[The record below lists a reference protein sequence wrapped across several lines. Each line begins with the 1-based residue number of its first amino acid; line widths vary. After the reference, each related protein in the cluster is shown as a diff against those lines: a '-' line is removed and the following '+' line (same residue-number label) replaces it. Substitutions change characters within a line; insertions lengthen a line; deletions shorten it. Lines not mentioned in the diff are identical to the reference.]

1 MRFRVGFLVVWAGQ
15 VVSVLGSNLTAFALG
30 VWLYRTTGSASPFAL
45 VALCSALPQMLVSPL
60 AGVLVDRHD
69 RRWMMAAADGGAAL
83 CTLAL
88 AALFWGG
95 SIQVWH
101 VLAATVVA
109 SACGALQT
117 PAYAA
122 LVAST
127 VEPKHL
133 GRANGLLQTG
143 DAVAEVLGP
152 SIAGVLVITVG
163 VTGVLLTDLATFGV
177 AVLALA
183 ATRFPRY
190 TPQPRPAPS
199 AGGALG
205 LWRRDL
211 GEGWQ
216 ALRADRGL
224 SALLGY
230 QALFA
235 FLWSVFAV
243 LVVPMILGF
252 AGPDGLGVALSVA
265 GAGML
270 AGGLLM
276 SAWGGPRR
284 LLTGI
289 LVFELASAAGFCLM
303 GARPSLALVAA
314 AAFVAHLTL
323 AFVSSL
329 SDTVWQRRAPQELLG
344 RVLALRQAVVKGSR
358 LVAYLVAAA
367 LADRLVEPLLRPG
380 GALAP
385 TLGRWFGV
393 GPGRGLA
400 LLFFAI
406 GIVKAASVVWVFLR
420 PATRELNAS
429 LAAEPEGRRAAAML

>member
-1 MRFRVGFLVVWAGQ
+1 MRGRLGFVVVWAGQ

-45 VALCSALPQMLVSPL
+45 VALCTALPQMLVSPF

-88 AALFWGG
+88 ALLFWGG
-95 SIQVWH
+95 GIRVWQ
-101 VLAATVVA
+101 VLAATALA
-109 SACGALQT
+109 SAFGALQA
-117 PAYAA
+117 PAYSA

-127 VEPKHL
+127 VESRHL

-183 ATRFPRY
+183 AARLPRY
-190 TPQPRPAPS
+190 TPQPRPAEPS
-199 AGGALG
+199 GRAFAR
-205 LWRRDL
+205 WRRDL

-224 SALLGY
+224 FALLGY
-230 QALFA
+230 QALFS

-252 AGPDGLGVALSVA
+252 ASPDGLGVALSVA

-276 SAWGGPRR
+276 TAWGGPRH
-284 LLTGI
+284 LLTGV

-303 GARPSLALVAA
+303 GARPSLVLVAS

-329 SDTVWQRRAPQELLG
+329 SDTIWQRRTAQELLG
-344 RVLALRQAVVKGSR
+344 RVLALRQTVVKASR

-367 LADRLVEPLLRPG
+367 VADRLVEPLLRPA

-385 TLGRWFGV
+385 SLGRWFGV

-400 LLFFAI
+400 LLFFLI
-406 GIVKAASVVWVFLR
+406 GVVKAVAVVWVYLAPSSR
-420 PATRELNAS
+420 ALDES
-429 LAAEPEGRRAAAML
+429 LAAARDESAA